1 MQAVQKF
8 QGKDLLYFY
17 RFLLKLLLTLLLLSL
32 LFPPF
37 PKLFWDWSPT
47 FSAQMKHG
55 FGLGFMPPQGAF
67 DSPKNYGCWKCKGG
81 PRGSDPTQ
89 LDLENSGMVL
99 ELSLIPRPYLMAENR
114 RWRCCQG
121 HFIPLERK
129 AAEFQCQ
136 IHCSWNRNDSGSCQV
151 TELPLL
157 FQSSGSAGFEVAEAG
172 TRLPLRFAA
181 FIP

>member
-55 FGLGFMPPQGAF
+55 FGLGFMPPQAGF

-99 ELSLIPRPYLMAENR
+99 EWCWNDPSFQGLISWQRTGA
-114 RWRCCQG
+114 G
-121 HFIPLERK
+121 
-129 AAEFQCQ
+129 AAA
-136 IHCSWNRNDSGSCQV
+136 RG
-151 TELPLL
+151 TL
-157 FQSSGSAGFEVAEAG
+157 FPWKGRQQNSSAKSIVRGTGMTPGPARLQSSHCYSRARDQPA
-172 TRLPLRFAA
+172 LK
-181 FIP
+181 